1 VASRKLAHIDI
12 VIPTMWRPEGII
24 QNISNYIKSSIVS
37 QLVIIDNDP
46 ENSKLSEIPK
56 SGKIKIINHGKNIYV
71 NPAWNEGASLCQA
84 EILCIANDD
93 ITIDERLFEWI
104 TELNLSGHAIDLIG
118 TNLTETDNTSIQK
131 IKTNRGVPLGTQ
143 FPSFGACMFMPRKM
157 FRPIPSQLKIWFGD
171 DYLTHQAKNIYLL
184 NTPLIRGGMSATIK
198 SFPPDSDIHKVIKA
212 DLQWASNHLLSTK
225 STNIVSKNSTLTVDL
240 GCGFTPRNPFK
251 ADRAIGID
259 AHCSGDNILNCWVGF
274 EPIPLE
280 ESTAEFVTAY
290 DFLEHIPRFAIKD
303 IPFNPFIDTMSEV
316 WRVLKPGGIFFAR
329 TPAYP
334 SAAAFQDPTHVNII
348 TDQTV
353 SYFAS
358 RPCPDG
364 SFIDQWGPPLG
375 KRYGFKGEFTLIK
388 QWWDTTHLCWKLRAI
403 K

>member
-1 VASRKLAHIDI
+1 MANIDI
-12 VIPTMWRPEGII
+12 VIPTMWRHDGII
-24 QNISNYIKSSIVS
+24 GNISNYIQSDIVS

-46 ENSKLSEIPK
+46 ENSRLSEIPK
-56 SGKIKIINHGKNIYV
+56 SAKIKVINHGKNIYV

-93 ITIDERLFEWI
+93 ITIDIQLFQLI
-104 TELNLSGHAIDLIG
+104 SELDLRGRAIDLIG
-118 TNLTETDNTSIQK
+118 TNLAKSDSTALQK
-131 IKTNRGVPLGTQ
+131 IQTDRSAPLGTQ
-143 FPSFGACMFMPRKM
+143 YSSFGACMFMPRKK
-157 FRPIPSQLKIWFGD
+157 FKPIPSQLKIWFGD
-171 DYLTHQAKNIYLL
+171 DYLTHQTENLYLL
-184 NTPLIRGGMSATIK
+184 STPLIRGEMSATIK
-198 SFPPDSDIHKVIKA
+198 SFSPESDIHTVIKS
-212 DLQWASNHLLSTK
+212 DILWANNHLLSTTRT
-225 STNIVSKNSTLTVDL
+225 SPASMNSTVTVDL
-240 GCGFTPRNPFK
+240 GCGDAPRNPFK

-274 EPIPLE
+274 EPIPLQD
-280 ESTAEFVTAY
+280 SSAEFVTAY

-303 IPFNPFIDTMSEV
+303 KPFNPFIDTMSEI
-316 WRVLKPGGIFFAR
+316 WRILKPGGIFFAR

-364 SFIDQWGPPLG
+364 SLIDPWGPPLG

-388 QWWDTTHLCWKLRAI
+388 QWWDTTHLCWQLKAT